1 MSSKER
7 EGKMDFRTRIDN
19 QIFGVRATALLIK
32 DGKIF
37 LTKDH
42 KECYY
47 TIGGAIAVNETVQDA
62 VVREVKEEL
71 GVDSCVKQ
79 LAFVVENQFIQEGIH
94 FHNIEFHFIV
104 EPIGIVPDEII
115 EEELKQPCEWI
126 EVDKIVNLDI
136 VPAFLAQELP
146 NWNGQVKH
154 IMNMKENSK

>member
-79 LAFVVENQFIQEGIH
+79 LAFVVENQFTQEGTD

-126 EVDKIVNLDI
+126 EVDKVVNLDI